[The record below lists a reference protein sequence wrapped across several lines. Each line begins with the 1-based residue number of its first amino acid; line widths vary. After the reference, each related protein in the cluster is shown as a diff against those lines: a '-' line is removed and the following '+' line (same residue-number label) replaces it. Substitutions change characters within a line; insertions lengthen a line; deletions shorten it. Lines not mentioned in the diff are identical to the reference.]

1 MNDKGKQT
9 VIIVDLCFL
18 LRYSLLMPYKIRVLG
33 AEVICDTVAEV
44 KAIIAETATDSP
56 TNGSRE
62 RGGGDTGIG
71 AVLAML
77 TNTQRSFLTLL
88 INAGEVSDAQA
99 CASLHLENNKVLA
112 GLLAAIHKRFK
123 SGAMPNPVQTEKRF
137 RGGVRSYRYRLADTD
152 ARTIKMILTPKQ
164 DQGNE

>member
-1 MNDKGKQT
+1 
-9 VIIVDLCFL
+9 
-18 LRYSLLMPYKIRVLG
+18 MPYKIRVLG

-44 KAIIAETATDSP
+44 KAIIAETATDS
-56 TNGSRE
+56 TAG
-62 RGGGDTGIG
+62 GGGDRPQGGTGIG

-77 TNTQRSFLTLL
+77 PNTQQSFLRLL
-88 INAGEVSDAQA
+88 VTAGEVSDAQA
-99 CASLHLENNKVLA
+99 CESLHLENNKVLA

-152 ARTIKMILTPKQ
+152 ARTIKMILTPRQ
-164 DQGNE
+164 DEGHE